1 MLMFKGLLLTVS
13 AIPDGKVVMA
23 AAPPLVLP
31 ASPSAHRLIPPM
43 DPLAAAAATAATAAL
58 FKIWL
63 EVMEVADVLV
73 ALMLC
78 TICNWGPVRELGGLI
93 LFSFCRRLQ
102 NQTRT
107 TSFSIVRL
115 SASMEIS
122 SEEGFGF

>member
-1 MLMFKGLLLTVS
+1 MFKGLLLTVS

-31 ASPSAHRLIPPM
+31 ASPSAHRLMPPM
-43 DPLAAAAATAATAAL
+43 DPLAAAATAATAAL

-73 ALMLC
+73 ALILC